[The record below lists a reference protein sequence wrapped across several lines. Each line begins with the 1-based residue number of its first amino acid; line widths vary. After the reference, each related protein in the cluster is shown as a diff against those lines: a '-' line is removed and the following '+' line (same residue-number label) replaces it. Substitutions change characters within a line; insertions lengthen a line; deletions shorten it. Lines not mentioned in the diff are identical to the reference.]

1 MCVTWWEGAEP
12 RRRGAG
18 PNPKQDVRLRRVV
31 GAFTFWR
38 SPNGSPWTIN
48 VNVSQSAYIQP
59 TVEQRL
65 AALERRI
72 SILQGVVEALVWAW
86 VAAPLAAVLLFV
98 NRPGGLVM
106 SQVFNVGHVVLSAWV
121 AWVGYRIAHRVM
133 PSRGLA
139 VHLVVAM
146 SAVAVVGGGLELSQ
160 YIAPGEPSWRDVII
174 DLGGGLACVLVVAA
188 VRGGCALRTRALL
201 ASAAIGVFVLSLAQ
215 PSLALFREVKRG
227 RLFPTLA
234 TFAEAERDALSL
246 NFNATLTSM
255 DTPDDA
261 REVFGRR
268 ARLLTLPPGK
278 YPGIEVIPPPGDWS
292 EYTDLHLQ
300 VYSLASEALP
310 FEVRVHD
317 REHARKQPPR
327 SPADR
332 FTREL
337 TLRPGLN
344 EFRFPVSEIQRTPSG
359 RMMNLTEIE
368 QIVLFTPSPGEPVQ
382 VLLGPWKLTGND
394 G

>member
-1 MCVTWWEGAEP
+1 MA
-12 RRRGAG
+12 
-18 PNPKQDVRLRRVV
+18 
-31 GAFTFWR
+31 R
-38 SPNGSPWTIN
+38 SPFGVVTSSSFWTIN
-48 VNVSQSAYIQP
+48 VNVSHSAYIQP

-72 SILQGVVEALVWAW
+72 SILQGVVEALAWAW
-86 VAAPLAAVLLFV
+86 VAAPLACVLLFV
-98 NRPGGLVM
+98 DRPGGLVM
-106 SQVFNVGHVVLSAWV
+106 SQVFNVGHVLLSAWV
-121 AWVGYRIAHRVM
+121 AWVAYRIARRVV
-133 PSRGLA
+133 PGRKLA

-146 SAVAVVGGGLELSQ
+146 GVVAVVGGGLELIQ
-160 YIAPGEPSWRDVII
+160 YVAPGEPSWWDMII

-188 VRGGCALRTRALL
+188 LRGTGAVRARAVL

-215 PSLALFREVKRG
+215 PSMALFRELKRG

-234 TFAEAERDALSL
+234 TFDESERDALSL

-255 DTPDDA
+255 DTPADA
-261 REVFGRR
+261 RDVFGAR
-268 ARLLTLPPGK
+268 ARSLTLPPGK

-292 EYTDLHLQ
+292 GYAALQLQ
-300 VYSLASEALP
+300 VYSLANEALP

-317 REHARKQPPR
+317 REHARKDQPR

-337 TLRPGLN
+337 TLNPGLN
-344 EFRFPVSEIQRTPSG
+344 EFQFPVSEIQRTPGG
-359 RMMNLTEIE
+359 RMMTLTEVE
-368 QIVLFTPSPGEPVQ
+368 QIVLFTPSPTEPVR